1 MTEKEIKLLGFKRED
16 MKDGNYSGYYY
27 SYDIAHGFS
36 FISNAND
43 EIEEDGSWF
52 VEFFNSDPQ
61 ILFYEFGEVQALINL
76 IEKRVVKK
84 EEKVENIF
92 RILK

>member
-1 MTEKEIKLLGFKRED
+1 MTEKEIQLLGFKRED
-16 MKDGNYSGYYY
+16 MNDGNYSGYYY

-52 VEFFNSDPQ
+52 VEIFNTEPQ
-61 ILFYEFGEVQALINL
+61 IRFDEFNELKALINL
-76 IEKRVVKK
+76 IEKRVVNK
-84 EEKVENIF
+84 
-92 RILK
+92 